1 MIGETPLVAVDVR
14 GDGLMGDR
22 FVGEV
27 TVREER
33 LRDSVERSIRF
44 SGKPW
49 LGG

>member
-44 SGKPW
+44 SGSWP
-49 LGG
+49 GG

>member
-1 MIGETPLVAVDVR
+1 MIGETPLVAVDVS

-44 SGKPW
+44 SGM